1 MMTADLTLAILHHLA
16 VFALVALLAAE
27 FALARPGMSREA
39 VMRVAKVDSWYG
51 ITAALVIA
59 IGVCRVVWGAKG
71 WDFYQSNPFFWAKM
85 ACFAAVG
92 ILSLPP
98 TLRFIAW
105 RRAHRHEPEA
115 EAPTDA
121 DVKGVRR
128 FFMVEALFLT
138 LVPVFAAAMARW
150 QG

>member
-1 MMTADLTLAILHHLA
+1 MADLALAMLHHLA
-16 VFALVALLAAE
+16 VFGLVALLAAE
-27 FALARPGMSREA
+27 FALVRPGMRREA
-39 VMRVAKVDSWYG
+39 VLRVAKVDAWYG
-51 ITAALVIA
+51 VTAALVIVV
-59 IGVCRVVWGAKG
+59 GVCRVVWSAKG
-71 WDFYQSNPFFWAKM
+71 WAFYQGNPYFWAKM

-98 TLRFIAW
+98 TLRFVAW

-115 EAPTDA
+115 EAPTDT
-121 DVKGVRR
+121 DVRGVRR
-128 FFMVEALFLT
+128 LFMFEALFLT